1 MEEVVQ
7 LVPPA
12 LMAGGHQIYQTDSP
26 ADLDPLDPDQMVGAH
41 GRNCTTLAAANAL
54 QPLDDRIVFDED
66 THTYHVDGVRVPTSV
81 TSILKKVL
89 DETPF
94 DANLIITKNLASW
107 RRNPR
112 SKYNSVV
119 EGKDDSA
126 AVSAIKKQWSDAN
139 RLGTKLHAVLEF
151 YLNGELVGSE
161 LENDQET
168 KVEWGATK
176 MAVDSLIAMG
186 AKPYRTELS
195 VFWTNPEGKIVCAG
209 QMDVLMKCDEGGE
222 LVLCDLKRTDK
233 PLDAEAV
240 PFGEKKCVAP
250 LEDEYANDHT
260 KYSLQ
265 LACYSVMLEQTT
277 GLKVPPANRFLLRS
291 HPSSPKSELIGCK
304 DFDKE
309 ARQILDAL

>member
-1 MEEVVQ
+1 M
-7 LVPPA
+7 PA
-12 LMAGGHQIYQTDSP
+12 SP
-26 ADLDPLDPDQMVGAH
+26 NTYPTESTANLDPLDPDMAGAH

-54 QPLDDRIVFDED
+54 QPLDDRIVFSED
-66 THTYHVDGVRVPTSV
+66 SHTYHVDGKRVPTSV
-81 TSILKKVL
+81 TAILKKVL

-94 DANLIITKNLASW
+94 NADLIITKNLASW

-119 EGKDDSA
+119 SDKDDCA
-126 AVSAIKKQWSDAN
+126 AVAAIKKQWSDAN
-139 RLGTKLHAVLEF
+139 RLGTKLHAVLEHH
-151 YLNGELVGSE
+151 LNGELAGSE

-168 KVEWGATK
+168 KVEWGATR
-176 MAVDSLIAMG
+176 MAIDSLIAMG
-186 AKPYRTELS
+186 AKPFRTELS

-209 QMDVLMKCDEGGE
+209 QVDVLLRCEEGGE
-222 LVLCDLKRTDK
+222 MVLLDLKRTDK
-233 PLDAEAV
+233 SLDAENV
-240 PFGEKKCVAP
+240 PFGEKRCLDP
-250 LEDEYANDHT
+250 LETEYANEHT

-265 LACYSVMLEQTT
+265 LSCYSVMLEQTT

-291 HPSSPKSELIGCK
+291 HPSSPKSELSGCK

>member
-1 MEEVVQ
+1 MTTQ
-7 LVPPA
+7 PPRDA
-12 LMAGGHQIYQTDSP
+12 LGTLLGALDP
-26 ADLDPLDPDQMVGAH
+26 LDPLDPDQMVH
-41 GRNCTTLAAANAL
+41 GRNCTTLAATNAL
-54 QPLDDRIVFDED
+54 KPLDDRITFDED
-66 THTYHVDGVRVPTSV
+66 SHTYHVDGKKVPTSV

-94 DANLIITKNLASW
+94 NADLIITKNLASW

-119 EGKDDSA
+119 SDKDDSA
-126 AVSAIKKQWSDAN
+126 AIAAIKKQWSDAN
-139 RLGTKLHAVLEF
+139 RLGTKLHAVLEH

-161 LENDQET
+161 LENDAET
-168 KVEWGATK
+168 KVEWGATR

-195 VFWTNPEGKIVCAG
+195 VFWTNPAGKIVCAG
-209 QMDVLMKCDEGGE
+209 QMDVLLRCEEGGE
-222 LVLCDLKRTDK
+222 LVLVDLKRSEKD
-233 PLDAEAV
+233 LSAENV
-240 PFGEKKCVAP
+240 PFGEKLCAAP
-250 LEDEYANDHT
+250 LANEFANDHT

-265 LACYSVMLEQTT
+265 LSCYSVMLEQTT

-309 ARQILDAL
+309 ARAILDAL